1 MRFKV
6 DESLHV
12 EIADMLRKRGYDA
25 LTVFDQ
31 GARGY
36 SDRQIADLGRSEGRV
51 LLSLDLDFSNI
62 LMFPPEKYPG
72 LIVLRLR
79 RKGRSAVREAV
90 TRVVELFDKE
100 PLTGRLWIVDEHR
113 IRIHRV
119 SETYNEEDAP

>member
-12 EIADMLRKRGYDA
+12 EVADLLRGQGHDA

-31 GARGY
+31 GLRGRN
-36 SDRQIADLGRSEGRV
+36 DHALADICRIENRV

-62 LMFPPEKYPG
+62 LMFPPENYPG

-79 RKGRSAVREAV
+79 SRGRAAVRRMV
-90 TRVVELFDKE
+90 TRVTDHLNKE
-100 PLTGRLWIVDEHR
+100 PLAGRLWIVDEHR

-119 SETYNEEDAP
+119 GEGKNVEEIP

>member
-12 EIADMLRKRGYDA
+12 EIAGLLRGRGYDA

-31 GARGY
+31 GARGR
-36 SDRQIADLGRSEGRV
+36 SDRDIADLSRTEGRV
-51 LLSLDLDFSNI
+51 LISLDLDFSNI
-62 LMFPPEKYPG
+62 LVFPPEKYPG

-79 RKGRSAVREAV
+79 KKSRLAVRRVV
-90 TRVVELFDKE
+90 TRVIEHLDKE
-100 PLTGRLWIVDEHR
+100 PLTGRLWVVDEHR

-119 SETYNEEDAP
+119 SETL

>member
-12 EIADMLRKRGYDA
+12 EVADLLRGQGYDA

-31 GARGY
+31 GLRGR
-36 SDRQIADLGRSEGRV
+36 DDHDIADMCRSENRV
-51 LLSLDLDFSNI
+51 ILSLDLDFSNI
-62 LMFPPEKYPG
+62 LMFPPENYPG

-79 RKGRSAVREAV
+79 KKGRGAVRRVV
-90 TRVVELFDKE
+90 TRITDHLNKE
-100 PLTGRLWIVDEHR
+100 PLAGRLWIVDEHR

-119 SETYNEEDAP
+119 ADT

>member
-12 EIADMLRKRGYDA
+12 EIADLLRERGQDA

-31 GARGY
+31 KARGR
-36 SDRQIADLGRSEGRV
+36 SDRDIADLSRTEGRV
-51 LLSLDLDFSNI
+51 LISLDLDFSNI
-62 LMFPPEKYPG
+62 LIFPPEKYPG

-79 RKGRSAVREAV
+79 TKGRSAVR
-90 TRVVELFDKE
+90 RVISRVIDHLDKE
-100 PLTGRLWIVDEHR
+100 PLAGRLWMVDEHR

-119 SETYNEEDAP
+119 SESPQNADSV

>member
-6 DESLHV
+6 DESVHL
-12 EIADMLRKRGYDA
+12 EIADLLRGRGYGA

-31 GARGY
+31 GFRGR
-36 SDRQIADLGRSEGRV
+36 SDRDIADLSQSEGRV
-51 LLSLDLDFSNI
+51 LISLDLDFSNI

-79 RKGRSAVREAV
+79 KKSRTAVRRVV
-90 TRVVELFDKE
+90 TRVIDHLDKE
-100 PLTGRLWIVDEHR
+100 PLAGRLWVVDEHR

-119 SETYNEEDAP
+119 SETL

>member
-12 EIADMLRKRGYDA
+12 EVADLLRGQGHDA

-31 GARGY
+31 GLRGRG
-36 SDRQIADLGRSEGRV
+36 DHDIADMCRSENRV

-62 LMFPPEKYPG
+62 LMYPPENYPG

-79 RKGRSAVREAV
+79 KKSRAAVRRVA
-90 TRVVELFDKE
+90 TRVINHLNKE
-100 PLTGRLWIVDEHR
+100 TLAGRLWVVDEHR

-119 SETYNEEDAP
+119 AEGHGETP

>member
-12 EIADMLRKRGYDA
+12 EIADLLRERGHDA

-31 GARGY
+31 GARGR
-36 SDRQIADLGRSEGRV
+36 SDRDIADLGRTEGRV
-51 LLSLDLDFSNI
+51 LISLDLDFSNI

-72 LIVLRLR
+72 LIVLRVRKKSRSVVR
-79 RKGRSAVREAV
+79 RVI
-90 TRVVELFDKE
+90 TRVIDHLDKE
-100 PLTGRLWIVDEHR
+100 PLAGRLWVVDEHR

-119 SETYNEEDAP
+119 SETL